1 MADDLIDERIKRDA
15 EPDPVRVRSR
25 AKSMKKEA
33 RDIDDP
39 ERAAR
44 QLLEESES
52 RTNTDPAPR
61 DLKEERVERR
71 HSEDTTPPPEQ
82 E

>member
-1 MADDLIDERIKRDA
+1 MADDLIEERVKHGK
-15 EPDPVRVRSR
+15 EPDPERVRSR
-25 AKSMKKEA
+25 AKTLKREA

-61 DLKEERVERR
+61 DLDEDRVERR
-71 HSEDTTPPPEQ
+71 TSDDSTPPGDGV
-82 E
+82 